1 MRRKYRLTA
10 TVAAVGLVVAGCGS
24 PPPAPADKPAPAA
37 DAPHGHTAG
46 AHGGTVVPL
55 GRESY
60 HAEPVFEADGR
71 VRLYLLGRDES
82 RVQEAE
88 VQELAAFVT
97 PEGGTEAVP
106 MTLKPEPQPGD
117 AAGKTSRFL
126 GELPKDLAGRAVRVT
141 IPSLS
146 VNGERF
152 RLAFANAPA
161 EGHAG
166 MPAKKPADEERAVFL
181 TPGGLYT
188 AADIAANGPATP
200 AAKYK
205 GIPSRHDDNPKPG
218 DTICP
223 VSKTKANPRFTWQVG
238 GKTYEFCCV
247 PCVEEFVGTAKDNP
261 GDIKDPKDYVKQ

>member
-1 MRRKYRLTA
+1 MKRTRLLIGGF
-10 TVAAVGLVVAGCGS
+10 AAVGLVVAGCGS
-24 PPPAPADKPAPAA
+24 PAPAPAEKPAPAA
-37 DAPHGHTAG
+37 DAPHEHKAG

-71 VRLYLLGRDES
+71 VRLYVLGRDES

-88 VQELAAFVT
+88 AQELAAFVT
-97 PEGGTEAVP
+97 PEGGTEATR

-117 AAGKTSRFL
+117 APGKTSRFL
-126 GELPKDLAGRAVRVT
+126 GELPKALAGRAVRVT
-141 IPSLS
+141 IPNLS

-188 AADIAANGPATP
+188 SADIAANGKTTP
-200 AAKYK
+200 AAKYR
-205 GIPSRHDDNPKPG
+205 GIPSKHDENPKPG
-218 DTICP
+218 DKVCP
-223 VSKTKANPRFTWQVG
+223 VSRTKANPRFAWQVG

-247 PCVEEFVGTAKDNP
+247 PCVEEFVGTAKENP
-261 GDIKDPKDYVKQ
+261 GAIRDPKDYVKQ